1 MNALSN
7 ILYPQ
12 EEKVTIATT
21 QQHFIDH
28 LERSVDWNKVF
39 GVVDSLYSDD
49 GFTSNADNFTRA
61 TAVERALDKFSGLVR
76 VDQDGYDFM
85 YGEDKIELKMGKNLF
100 KKNNPFATKKFKV
113 KSFLSEK
120 KTIEDYRIQKTFDY
134 MLVLDLT
141 ARRVVVVEDE
151 YARSLYEEG
160 ADGAMIKL
168 DIGNYF
174 ECDIGTVEPV
184 VPPIKL
190 SAAIEKSI
198 EDYLNF

>member
-12 EEKVTIATT
+12 EKKLTIATT

-28 LERSVDWNKVF
+28 LERSVGWNKVF

-76 VDQDGYDFM
+76 VDKDGYDFM

-100 KKNNPFATKKFKV
+100 HKTNPFATKKFKV

-120 KTIEDYRIQKTFDY
+120 KTIEDYRTQKTFDY

-174 ECDIGTVEPV
+174 ECEIGTVEPV
-184 VPPIKL
+184 VPPTKL
-190 SAAIEKSI
+190 SDAIEKSI

>member
-7 ILYPQ
+7 ILYSQ
-12 EEKVTIATT
+12 EKKVTIATT

-28 LERSVDWNKVF
+28 LEKSVDWNKVF

-61 TAVERALDKFSGLVR
+61 TAVERALDKFSDLVR

-100 KKNNPFATKKFKV
+100 QKNNPFATKKFKV

-120 KTIEDYRIQKTFDY
+120 KTIEDYRTQKTFDY

-168 DIGNYF
+168 NIGNYF
-174 ECDIGTVEPV
+174 ECEIGSVEPV
-184 VPPIKL
+184 VPPTKL

>member
-1 MNALSN
+1 M
-7 ILYPQ
+7 
-12 EEKVTIATT
+12 TIATA

-28 LERSVDWNKVF
+28 LETSVDWNKVF

-61 TAVERALDKFSGLVR
+61 TAVERALDKFSDLVR
-76 VDQDGYDFM
+76 VDQDGYDFTF
-85 YGEDKIELKMGKNLF
+85 GKEKVELKMGKNLF
-100 KKNNPFATKKFKV
+100 QAKNPFATKKFKV

-120 KTIEDYRIQKTFDY
+120 KTIEDYRTQKTFDY

-168 DIGNYF
+168 DVGNYY
-174 ECDIGTVEPV
+174 ECEIGAVESV
-184 VPPIKL
+184 MPPTKL
-190 SAAIEKSI
+190 SAAIEKCI
-198 EDYLNF
+198 EDYLDF

>member
-28 LERSVDWNKVF
+28 LEKSVDWNKVF

-76 VDQDGYDFM
+76 VDQAGYDFM
-85 YGEDKIELKMGKNLF
+85 YGEEKVELKMGKNLF

-113 KSFLSEK
+113 KNFQGEK
-120 KTIEDYRIQKTFDY
+120 KTVEDFKNQKTFDY

-151 YARSLYEEG
+151 YARPLYEG
-160 ADGAMIKL
+160 YGDGVMIKL

-174 ECDIGTVEPV
+174 ECEIGSVEPV
-184 VPPIKL
+184 VPPTKL

>member
-12 EEKVTIATT
+12 EKKVINATM

-28 LERSVDWNKVF
+28 LETSVDWNKVF

-76 VDQDGYDFM
+76 VDQDGYDFT
-85 YGEDKIELKMGKNLF
+85 YGEDKIELKMGQNLF
-100 KKNNPFATKKFKV
+100 QKRNPFATKKFKV

-120 KTIEDYRIQKTFDY
+120 KTIEDYRTQKTFDY

-141 ARRVVVVEDE
+141 ARRVVVVGDE

-168 DIGNYF
+168 DIGNYY
-174 ECDIGTVEPV
+174 ECEIRTVEPV
-184 VPPIKL
+184 MPPTKL
-190 SAAIEKSI
+190 SSAIEKCI
-198 EDYLNF
+198 EDYLDF

>member
-61 TAVERALDKFSGLVR
+61 TAVERALDKFFLEALR
-76 VDQDGYDFM
+76 PQ
-85 YGEDKIELKMGKNLF
+85 
-100 KKNNPFATKKFKV
+100 PF
-113 KSFLSEK
+113 
-120 KTIEDYRIQKTFDY
+120 YRRI
-134 MLVLDLT
+134 
-141 ARRVVVVEDE
+141 
-151 YARSLYEEG
+151 
-160 ADGAMIKL
+160 
-168 DIGNYF
+168 
-174 ECDIGTVEPV
+174 PV
-184 VPPIKL
+184 VFMMNK
-190 SAAIEKSI
+190 
-198 EDYLNF
+198 

>member
-12 EEKVTIATT
+12 EEKVTNATM

-85 YGEDKIELKMGKNLF
+85 YGEEKVELKMGKNLF

-120 KTIEDYRIQKTFDY
+120 KTIEDYREKKTFDY

-174 ECDIGTVEPV
+174 ECEIGSVEPV
-184 VPPIKL
+184 VPPTKL
-190 SAAIEKSI
+190 SSAIEKSI
-198 EDYLNF
+198 ENYLNF